1 MVAVVRH
8 KFSGLSACFN
18 DTSTLF
24 ELVPDAVDL
33 NVEKFGWCA
42 HGESSVVSRPIF
54 ISLFAGGRS
63 KIISKL
69 CDKTFSRP
77 PPGFSQCPHIPP
89 PDFFPHPLNRVP
101 PFFPPPLPV
110 PSLRSF

>member
-63 KIISKL
+63 KLISKI
-69 CDKTFSRP
+69 CDKNFSMP
-77 PPGFSQCPHIPP
+77 PTRLSQCTKCSPSDVS
-89 PDFFPHPLNRVP
+89 PDPLYRFPVL
-101 PFFPPPLPV
+101 LYAS
-110 PSLRSF
+110 SLVH